1 MSVFRH
7 FFGFLACL
15 FIGSQVAASPST
27 SRPVERDILSLEIAG
42 RPEAARRLS
51 LSSLERLPQQTYA
64 AMLPA
69 EKRISRWQGV
79 PLSQLFDAAQLGE
92 SKHLRVDALNDYS
105 ALIPLSDLSA
115 YQPILAY
122 RRDDRYIGISE
133 RGPLFIIYP
142 LVSHPELRT
151 QLYFNRT
158 VWQVSRITLE

>member
-1 MSVFRH
+1 MSVIRH

-15 FIGSQVAASPST
+15 FIGSQAAASPPAS
-27 SRPVERDILSLEIAG
+27 PPLERNVLSLAIAD

-51 LSSLERLPQQTYA
+51 LADLQRLPPQTYA

-69 EKRISRWQGV
+69 EERISRWQGV
-79 PLSQLFDAAQLGE
+79 PLSQLFDGAELGR
-92 SKHLRVDALNDYS
+92 SKRLRVDALNDYS
-105 ALIPLSDLSA
+105 ALIPLSDLDT

-122 RRDDRYIGISE
+122 RRDDHYIGISE

-142 LVSHPELRT
+142 LVKHPELRT
-151 QLYFNRT
+151 QVYFNRT